1 MTARAATG
9 RLTSPVT
16 TPSTAPEPSAAGA
29 RAGVTAARRARR
41 RRAGAWSPACRRGQ
55 VPAAYRSQ
63 VTPLRVWR
71 AVPAG
76 HRPARDLRAWTAAV
90 REAALADFRADAADR
105 RVCLAAILATHT
117 DWGTCTART
126 GWALLADRGCV
137 SRSTVA
143 RFLAWLRSRDL
154 IGVVSTG
161 RVGSLTRPM
170 ALTGPTS
177 SPPVGSPAGSDG
189 ELGNEAAV
197 YVLVEPRPVERPR
210 VAPDP
215 GLLVLDPRWA
225 TGQLGVDDH
234 GRAVDLTHRGPVAVD
249 EFTRDQLAQLRA
261 GTHHPVQSAAGSWA
275 VERTDTPKWSR
286 EAGTQNAREQV
297 CSRCRRP
304 TRWPLRGRNNATSW
318 QHLPGLGQPTRPDQP
333 TSVPSTP
340 PPGYIDAHRA
350 ASPSQPTD
358 HGPAASRCRCRKP
371 WPSSAPATTGRDRLH
386 LVEQLRATAP
396 ALTRVGSTRQ
406 LRHLLR
412 PWLNAN
418 WTINDVLLALD
429 QHPHTG
435 ARPHTPLTTL
445 TTHTTGPG
453 AIHNPPGWLLTRL
466 RDWTHPD
473 GTPLPNH
480 AQRTATHRAARDLA
494 LTAARATT
502 TLERAAAVTTPPP
515 AWTTARTAL
524 HHSATTGRR

>member
-1 MTARAATG
+1 
-9 RLTSPVT
+9 V
-16 TPSTAPEPSAAGA
+16 
-29 RAGVTAARRARR
+29 
-41 RRAGAWSPACRRGQ
+41 AWSSACRRGQ
-55 VPAAYRSQ
+55 GPAAYRSQ
-63 VTPLRVWR
+63 TTPLRVWR

-76 HRPARDLRAWTAAV
+76 HRPARDLRGWMAAV
-90 REAALADFRADAADR
+90 REAALADFRVDAADR

-170 ALTGPTS
+170 ALTGPTG
-177 SPPVGSPAGSDG
+177 SPPTGSGAGSDA

-210 VAPDP
+210 VDPDP

-225 TGQLGVDDH
+225 TGQLGVDAN
-234 GRAVDLTHRGPVAVD
+234 GRAVDLTHRGPVAAD
-249 EFTRDQLAQLRA
+249 ELTPGQLAQLRA
-261 GTHHPVQSAAGSWA
+261 GTHQLTRTGAGSWA

-286 EAGTQNAREQV
+286 EAGTQSAREPV

-304 TRWPLRGRNNATSW
+304 ATWPLRGRNNTTSW
-318 QHLPGLGQPTRPDQP
+318 QHLREPGRPTRPDRTGP
-333 TSVPSTP
+333 APSTP
-340 PPGYIDAHRA
+340 PPVDIGTHQAVK
-350 ASPSQPTD
+350 PGPPTP
-358 HGPAASRCRCRKP
+358 HTAPANPCRCHRP
-371 WPSSAPATTGRDRLH
+371 WPNTAPATTGRDRLR

-435 ARPHTPLTTL
+435 ARPHAPL

-453 AIHNPPGWLLTRL
+453 AIHNPAGWLLTRL

-473 GTPLPNH
+473 GTPLPSH
-480 AQRTATHRAARDLA
+480 ATRTAARRAARDTA
-494 LTAARATT
+494 LTTARTTTTAQRATAT
-502 TLERAAAVTTPPP
+502 RTPPP
-515 AWTTARTAL
+515 AWTAARTAL
-524 HHSATTGRR
+524 RHTTTAGRR

>member
-1 MTARAATG
+1 
-9 RLTSPVT
+9 
-16 TPSTAPEPSAAGA
+16 
-29 RAGVTAARRARR
+29 
-41 RRAGAWSPACRRGQ
+41 
-55 VPAAYRSQ
+55 
-63 VTPLRVWR
+63 LRVLR

-126 GWALLADRGCV
+126 GWGLLADRGCV

-143 RFLAWLRSRDL
+143 RFLPWLRFRDL

-170 ALTGPTS
+170 ALTGPTTGPTGS
-177 SPPVGSPAGSDG
+177 SPAGAGSAA

-210 VAPDP
+210 VDPDP
-215 GLLVLDPRWA
+215 GLLVMDPRWVA
-225 TGQLGVDDH
+225 GRLGVDAH
-234 GRAVDLTHRGPVAVD
+234 GRAVDLTRLGPMAAD
-249 EFTRDQLAQLRA
+249 ELTPDQLAQLRA
-261 GTHHPVQSAAGSWA
+261 GTHQPVRSTAGSWT
-275 VERTDTPKWSR
+275 VDRTDTPKWSR
-286 EAGTQNAREQV
+286 EAGTQSAREQL

-304 TRWPLRGRNNATSW
+304 TGWPLRGRNNATSW
-318 QHLPGLGQPTRPDQP
+318 QHPPEPGRPTRPDRPAP
-333 TSVPSTP
+333 THSTP
-340 PPGYIDAHRA
+340 PPGHIGTHQA
-350 ASPSQPTD
+350 ASPSQPTR
-358 HGPAASRCRCRKP
+358 HSTPPGPCRCRQP
-371 WPSSAPATTGRDRLH
+371 WPSTAPATTNRDRLH

-396 ALTRVGSTRQ
+396 ALTRVGSTRH

-412 PWLNAN
+412 PWLNTN
-418 WTINDVLLALD
+418 WTIQDVLLALD

-435 ARPHTPLTTL
+435 ARPHAPLTSV
-445 TTHTTGPG
+445 TTGPG
-453 AIHNPPGWLLTRL
+453 AVHNPAGWLLTRL

-473 GTPLPNH
+473 GTPLPSH
-480 AQRTATHRAARDLA
+480 ANRTAAHRAARDTA
-494 LTAARATT
+494 LRTARATT
-502 TLERAAAVTTPPP
+502 NAERVTATRTPPP

-524 HHSATTGRR
+524 HHTATAGRR